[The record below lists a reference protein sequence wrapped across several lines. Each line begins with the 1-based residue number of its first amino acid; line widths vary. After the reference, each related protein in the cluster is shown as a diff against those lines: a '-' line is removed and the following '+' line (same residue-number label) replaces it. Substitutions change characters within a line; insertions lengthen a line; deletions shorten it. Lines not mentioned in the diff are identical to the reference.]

1 MPVQAQC
8 VSVGLPT
15 LTPCLGVCLSPM
27 VPEPFTFTAKKTSSL
42 CFKRFCFFFLSLPS
56 IASCQVCFLKN
67 KKFFSFRRQRF
78 DCARRRISFS
88 SANVNSDNGCSMK
101 DSRRLKYPLA
111 AASNKATILNIIRLC
126 NRSNKRGSAI
136 KSL

>member
-1 MPVQAQC
+1 M
-8 VSVGLPT
+8 
-15 LTPCLGVCLSPM
+15 CLSR
-27 VPEPFTFTAKKTSSL
+27 VAYSYSL
-42 CFKRFCFFFLSLPS
+42 SWRLPLTDGSRAFHFHSQKNQQPLFQASLFFLSLPS

-111 AASNKATILNIIRLC
+111 AASNKATILNIIRLY

>member
-1 MPVQAQC
+1 M
-8 VSVGLPT
+8 
-15 LTPCLGVCLSPM
+15 CLSRVAYSYCTLSLSWRLPLSNGSRA
-27 VPEPFTFTAKKTSSL
+27 FHFAAKKNQQPL
-42 CFKRFCFFFLSLPS
+42 FQAFLFFFLSLPS

-101 DSRRLKYPLA
+101 DSSRLKYPLA
-111 AASNKATILNIIRLC
+111 AASNKATILNIIRLY